1 MATKIDFS
9 SLKLE
14 VMDFNTMYSCND
26 PMIFINR
33 GTVTFSRGVLEVL
46 NYPAYVQFLLDPKNR
61 VFAVRACKS
70 NETKAKPFSKPRGEQ
85 GSTISSSIKA
95 FHSALSRLISEYN
108 ENLRYRVCGQTNGDD
123 KILYFSMKDAEVKM
137 LRLKDKEDKE

>member
-14 VMDFNTMYSCND
+14 VMDLNMHSCNA
-26 PMIFINR
+26 PVIFINR
-33 GTVTFSRGVLEVL
+33 GTVTFSRCVLEVL
-46 NYPAYVQFLLDPKNR
+46 NYLAHVQFLLDPKNR
-61 VFAVRACKS
+61 VFAIRACKG

-85 GSTISSSIKA
+85 VSTIYSGVKA
-95 FHSALSRLISEYN
+95 FHSALARLIPEYN

-137 LRLKDKEDKE
+137 LGLKDKEDKE